1 MGVTRRQGL
10 LAMAATLGG
19 IVLNGF
25 LLGRLRSLVGSI
37 REAGST
43 TDRSAGQRA
52 GESRGYRVQ
61 PDPHSVKRHA

>member
-25 LLGRLRSLVGSI
+25 LLGRLRSAVGAI

-43 TDRSAGQRA
+43 TDRGAGQRA
-52 GESRGYRVQ
+52 RGGRGYRVQ